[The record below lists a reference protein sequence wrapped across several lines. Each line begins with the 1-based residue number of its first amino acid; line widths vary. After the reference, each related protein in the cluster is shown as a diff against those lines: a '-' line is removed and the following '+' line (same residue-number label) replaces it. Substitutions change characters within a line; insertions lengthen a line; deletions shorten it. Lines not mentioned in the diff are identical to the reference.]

1 LLAISSAATDLIW
14 WWRTFSEIGFHPG
27 NQHLLF
33 CDNKQTV
40 RLLTAEAPK
49 LKTQLKHVDVHQNWL
64 RQEVQKDSITVQ
76 WLPTNNQPA
85 DGLTKIL
92 PRQKHER
99 WMKLLRLTDIKH
111 LID

>member
-1 LLAISSAATDLIW
+1 MAHHASFADNKATRKSSQGFIFFLYGGPIDWKSNLQRCVTKSTTESELLAISSAATDLIW

-49 LKTQLKHVDVHQNWL
+49 LKTQLKHVDVH
-64 RQEVQKDSITVQ
+64 
-76 WLPTNNQPA
+76 
-85 DGLTKIL
+85 
-92 PRQKHER
+92 
-99 WMKLLRLTDIKH
+99 
-111 LID
+111 